1 MPAELGDI
9 LRDVVVLAYMFVL
22 RIGVP
27 LLITFFIAKWIQRK
41 LAEQDRAEEHAL
53 RGEPHCWD
61 MHNTAQTRRARLAA
75 EAHPDLPCWLAV
87 QSHGEGLTEA
97 CFECPRYSV
106 DAASRSRRPNAQ
118 RDDASVEAAEKSH
131 PVKNRMAAK

>member
-1 MPAELGDI
+1 MSAEFTDI

-27 LLITFFIAKWIQRK
+27 LLITIFVATWIQRK
-41 LAEQDRAEEHAL
+41 LAEQDRAEERAR

-61 MHNTAQTRRARLAA
+61 TRDTPQTRRARLAA

-97 CFECPRYSV
+97 CFECPRYAV
-106 DAASRSRRPNAQ
+106 QGP
-118 RDDASVEAAEKSH
+118 EKPL
-131 PVKNRMAAK
+131 PVKNQTEAK